1 MNMGWLAWGG
11 WLGLALISLGIPGCT
26 PIETPLPAEE
36 ATVDQPDQEAWGW
49 STRVT
54 RLGRKR
60 AEIKAVHF
68 QKFDLSRKAELDGG
82 VEVLFYDLTG
92 EKQVSKLTSERAQMD
107 EETSNMLVFGK
118 VILVSTDS
126 TRLETDS
133 LAWERET
140 DKITGNGTVTLR
152 RPDGVETGV
161 GFEASSD
168 LKRWSMHQVITR
180 LGSPDSLQ

>member
-1 MNMGWLAWGG
+1 MNLGWPAWGV
-11 WLGLALISLGIPGCT
+11 WLGLSLISLGIPGCT
-26 PIETPLPAEE
+26 PVETPPPAEE

-60 AEIKAVHF
+60 AEIKAAHF

-82 VEVLFYDLTG
+82 VEVLFYDRTG

-140 DKITGNGTVTLR
+140 DKITGNGTVTLW